1 MITSANN
8 LFSFAQ
14 LLVEAGA
21 SLNPRNTKGS
31 TALHFASLKLI
42 KDHGDAPP
50 RRPKDQAVRVI
61 KLYIEHGADLNV
73 QNLKGETPVWIAAIK
88 GAVEA
93 TRLLIEAGCVLDL
106 KTVQQ
111 RPG

>member
-1 MITSANN
+1 M
-8 LFSFAQ
+8 
-14 LLVEAGA
+14 
-21 SLNPRNTKGS
+21 
-31 TALHFASLKLI
+31 
-42 KDHGDAPP
+42 
-50 RRPKDQAVRVI
+50 RVI

-111 RPG
+111 RPR